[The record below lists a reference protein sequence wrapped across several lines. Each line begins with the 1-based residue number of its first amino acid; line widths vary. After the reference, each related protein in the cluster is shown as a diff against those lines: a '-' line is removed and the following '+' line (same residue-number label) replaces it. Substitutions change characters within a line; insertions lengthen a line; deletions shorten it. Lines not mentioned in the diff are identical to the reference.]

1 MVIDT
6 FGKVQ
11 KKTKFGV
18 RFLPWMKNFDTFLSR
33 IKNAMSFYLVFCCYA
48 KFDNYLNG
56 RHVVARGLTLPHGGR
71 EYGLSQDRDITFKRK
86 K

>member
-18 RFLPWMKNFDTFLSR
+18 RFLPWMKNFDTFPSR
-33 IKNAMSFYLVFCCYA
+33 IKNAMSFYLSYA
-48 KFDNYLNG
+48 KIDNYLNG

>member
-11 KKTKFGV
+11 KKQS
-18 RFLPWMKNFDTFLSR
+18 LELD
-33 IKNAMSFYLVFCCYA
+33 FYLEWKTLTPFHRLGFRVRVSA

-56 RHVVARGLTLPHGGR
+56 RHVVTRGLTLPHGER